1 MCPKMLNRV
10 QTNQSFV
17 VKIYLSD
24 INTYVYQIFPSKRK
38 SSVYQQFTH
47 LKVDTFVKLVI
58 RRIVAQVVAK
68 KTLVDDEVTR
78 ATARKSALLFL
89 LNYIF
94 ILQCLKFNVKIYPPS
109 FMTLT
114 FSVASGTNVMFGHA
128 TSLWFC
134 VQTIS

>member
-24 INTYVYQIFPSKRK
+24 INTYMFIRYFLQRERA
-38 SSVYQQFTH
+38 QC
-47 LKVDTFVKLVI
+47 KVDTFVKLI
-58 RRIVAQVVAK
+58 LRRIVAQVVAK

-94 ILQCLKFNVKIYPPS
+94 ILQCLKFNVKI
-109 FMTLT
+109 
-114 FSVASGTNVMFGHA
+114 
-128 TSLWFC
+128 
-134 VQTIS
+134 